1 MRKAMVV
8 ALALARSVSLGG
20 CDRGA
25 DRAAGEHPAPD
36 APAARVGPRESERD
50 GEGEGGPASTGA
62 STGAA
67 PGSPQDDARHIVLPC
82 RAIAVDGDVHAE
94 GEARPL
100 LAAQAPIAAAG
111 WLTLG
116 PGARLVAKDPRSSRE
131 TTFRGPARVRA
142 CVGGAEESWVA
153 AGTFESTVGAG
164 ESPGAEEWVVTP
176 LGVVRFG
183 AARLAVQVSSRRW
196 PRDGVRLALN
206 DGTAF
211 VWMATDATD
220 ATDATGR
227 GVDGGVAPTPDE
239 GWVRVA
245 AGSVVTLAARAALVA
260 LASTGGRT
268 PLDAARS
275 AVDTCTS
282 IGTSARDLASA
293 LLGGDA
299 AVGPTAVRQV
309 TTRRLAR
316 AACAVAALRLDR
328 VPSGD
333 APAAAAK
340 ATLAAS
346 LHAAFDLWRGLPSP
360 AHGNGTP
367 RPP

>member
-8 ALALARSVSLGG
+8 ALALARSMSIGA
-20 CDRGA
+20 CDRGS
-25 DRAAGEHPAPD
+25 DRAAGEHPVPD
-36 APAARVGPRESERD
+36 APAARVGARESERD
-50 GEGEGGPASTGA
+50 GESEGGPASTGTA
-62 STGAA
+62 PATT
-67 PGSPQDDARHIVLPC
+67 PGSPQDDARRIVLPC
-82 RAIAVDGDVHAE
+82 RAIAVDGDVRAE
-94 GEARPL
+94 SEARPL
-100 LAAQAPIAAAG
+100 LVAQAPIAAAG

-211 VWMATDATD
+211 VWMARDASE
-220 ATDATGR
+220 R
-227 GVDGGVAPTPDE
+227 SVDGGVAPAPDEE

-245 AGSVVTLAARAALVA
+245 AGSVVTLVARAALVA

-275 AVDTCTS
+275 AVETCTS

-360 AHGNGTP
+360 RTP
-367 RPP
+367 Q